1 VHVPRLSQSRP
12 GSRAMTIG
20 PELATAF
27 ILVFARVG
35 TLTMLMPGIG
45 ETMIV
50 ARARLALAVLLTLV
64 LFPVVRPSLPALP
77 GGLIAPATIGV
88 LIGEIFIGFTIGLA
102 ARIIIAALQTA
113 GAIVAQ
119 ELGLAYA
126 QTVNPAFGGT
136 DASIGN
142 FLTITGLALVFA
154 TDLHHLAI
162 AAIAASYMVIPAGAI
177 PSVSDAAMLATRAAV
192 QSFSVAVRIAAPFI
206 VFGFLF
212 NIGLGLL
219 ARLMPQLQVFFLA
232 LPATILGG
240 MLVLLATIG
249 VMMAVFLAEVRAFL
263 ANLLTG

>member
-1 VHVPRLSQSRP
+1 
-12 GSRAMTIG
+12 MTIG
-20 PELATAF
+20 PELATQF

-50 ARARLALAVLLTLV
+50 ARARLALALLLTLV
-64 LFPVVRPSLPALP
+64 LFPVVRPNLPPLP
-77 GGLIAPATIGV
+77 GGLASPAMAGA
-88 LIGEIFIGFTIGLA
+88 LIGEIFVGFTIGLA

-142 FLTITGLALVFA
+142 FLTITGLALIFA

-177 PSVSDAAMLATRAAV
+177 PSVGDAAALATRAAV
-192 QSFSVAVRIAAPFI
+192 QGFALAVQHRRAVHRLRVPVQYRARAA
-206 VFGFLF
+206 GAADAAAA
-212 NIGLGLL
+212 GLL
-219 ARLMPQLQVFFLA
+219 PRAAGP
-232 LPATILGG
+232 ILGG
-240 MLVLLATIG
+240 MLVLLAVDRRHDGG
-249 VMMAVFLAEVRAFL
+249 VFSPTRACL
-263 ANLLTG
+263 PAPDLVTG

>member
-1 VHVPRLSQSRP
+1 
-12 GSRAMTIG
+12 MTIG
-20 PELATAF
+20 PELASQF

-35 TLTMLMPGIG
+35 TLAMLMPGIG
-45 ETMIV
+45 ETMIL
-50 ARARLALAVLLTLV
+50 ARARLALALLLTLV

-77 GGLIAPATIGV
+77 GGLASPAMLGA
-88 LIGEIFIGFTIGLA
+88 LIGEIFVGFTIGLA

-142 FLTITGLALVFA
+142 FLTITGLALIFA

-162 AAIAASYMVIPAGAI
+162 AAIAASYMLIPPGAI
-177 PSVSDAAMLATRAAV
+177 PSVADAAALATRAAV
-192 QSFSVAVRIAAPFI
+192 QSFSVAVRVAAPFI
-206 VFGFLF
+206 VFGVLF

-219 ARLMPQLQVFFLA
+219 SRLMPQLQVFFLG

-249 VMMAVFLAEVRAFL
+249 VMMAVFLGDVRAFL
-263 ANLLTG
+263 ANLMTG